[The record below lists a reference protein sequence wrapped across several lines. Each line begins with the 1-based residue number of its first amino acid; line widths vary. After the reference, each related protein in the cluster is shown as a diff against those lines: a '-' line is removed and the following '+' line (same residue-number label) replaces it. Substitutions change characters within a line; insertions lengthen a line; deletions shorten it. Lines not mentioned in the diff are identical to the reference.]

1 VKITKEV
8 KVGLLALVA
17 GVVLYTGFNF
27 LKGVDFFSPVKRYYV
42 IYKNIDGLSNS
53 NPVILNGLTVGRVNS
68 IQLLTRRSFNIL
80 VAIDVDD
87 ALQLGDSTVAV
98 LSSSDLLGGKSIV
111 LKLGRNSKV
120 YENGDTLKG
129 TADKNLTAELAEKA
143 MPILTNL
150 DSTVV
155 KLNRVFGD
163 EMGNSVQKILH
174 NFELASEDLKILM
187 ASNKKNIHTITSNF
201 SELSGSLVETEK
213 SLKPLMANLNAFA
226 DTLNDLELK
235 QTIRNANV
243 AMKNLHDITD
253 KINKGQGSLGAL
265 VNDKAVY
272 DNLNQSMKD
281 LDALLVDVKKSPK
294 RYVHFSVFGGKGKE
308 KKSKSSKDSL
318 K

>member
-8 KVGLLALVA
+8 KVGLLALVS
-17 GVVLYTGFNF
+17 GVVLYAGFNF

-42 IYKNIDGLSNS
+42 IYKNIDGLSTS
-53 NPVILNGLTVGRVNS
+53 NPVLLNGLTVGRVNS
-68 IQLLTRRSFNIL
+68 IQLLTKRNFQIM

-87 ALQLGDSTVAV
+87 ALELGDSTIAV
-98 LSSSDLLGGKSIV
+98 LSNSDLLGGKSIV
-111 LKLGRNSKV
+111 LKIGRNSKTF
-120 YENGDTLKG
+120 ENGDTLKG
-129 TADKNLTAELAEKA
+129 ITDKNLTQELAEKA

-174 NFELASEDLKILM
+174 NFELASHDLKILM
-187 ASNKKNIHTITSNF
+187 ASNKSNIQTITNNF
-201 SELSGSLVETEK
+201 SDLSASLVQTEK
-213 SLKPLMANLNAFA
+213 SLKPLLANLNKFA

-235 QTIRNANV
+235 QTISNANI
-243 AMKNLHDITD
+243 AMKNLHEITD
-253 KINKGQGSLGAL
+253 KINKGQGSIGAL

-294 RYVHFSVFGGKGKE
+294 RYVHFSVFGKSGKE
-308 KKSKSSKDSL
+308 KKSKSKKDSL
-318 K
+318 

>member
-8 KVGLLALVA
+8 KVGLLALVS
-17 GVVLYTGFNF
+17 GVVLYAGFNF

-42 IYKNIDGLSNS
+42 IYKNIDGLSTS
-53 NPVILNGLTVGRVNS
+53 NPVLLNGLTVGRVNS
-68 IQLLTRRSFNIL
+68 IQLLTKRNFQIM

-87 ALQLGDSTVAV
+87 ALELGDSTIAV
-98 LSSSDLLGGKSIV
+98 LSNSDLLGGKSIV
-111 LKLGRNSKV
+111 LKIGRNSKTF
-120 YENGDTLKG
+120 ENGDTLKG
-129 TADKNLTAELAEKA
+129 ITDKNLTQELAEKA

-174 NFELASEDLKILM
+174 NFELASHNLKILM
-187 ASNKKNIHTITSNF
+187 ASNKSNIQTITNNF
-201 SELSGSLVETEK
+201 SDLSASLVQTEK
-213 SLKPLMANLNAFA
+213 SLKPLLANLNKFA

-235 QTIRNANV
+235 QTISNANI
-243 AMKNLHDITD
+243 AMKNLHEITD
-253 KINKGQGSLGAL
+253 KINKGQGSIGAL

-294 RYVHFSVFGGKGKE
+294 RYVHFSVFGKSGKE
-308 KKSKSSKDSL
+308 KKSKSKKDSL
-318 K
+318 

>member
-8 KVGLLALVA
+8 KVGLLALVS
-17 GVVLYTGFNF
+17 GVVLYAGFNF

-42 IYKNIDGLSNS
+42 IYKNIDGLSTS
-53 NPVILNGLTVGRVNS
+53 NPVLLNGLTVGRVNS
-68 IQLLTRRSFNIL
+68 IQLLTKRNFQIM

-87 ALQLGDSTVAV
+87 ALELGDSTIAV
-98 LSSSDLLGGKSIV
+98 LSNSDLLGGKSIV
-111 LKLGRNSKV
+111 LKIGRNSKIF
-120 YENGDTLKG
+120 ENGDTLKG
-129 TADKNLTAELAEKA
+129 ITDKNLTQELAEKA

-174 NFELASEDLKILM
+174 NFELASHDLKILM
-187 ASNKKNIHTITSNF
+187 ASNKSNIQTITNNF
-201 SELSGSLVETEK
+201 SDLSASLVQTEK
-213 SLKPLMANLNAFA
+213 SLKPLLANLNKFA

-235 QTIRNANV
+235 QTISNANI
-243 AMKNLHDITD
+243 AMKNLHEITD
-253 KINKGQGSLGAL
+253 KINKGQGSIGAL

-294 RYVHFSVFGGKGKE
+294 RYVHFSVFGKSGKE
-308 KKSKSSKDSL
+308 KKSKSKKDSL
-318 K
+318 